1 MPNLCNS
8 GKPRE
13 ALPLPEHSGRLAMA
27 AKAQGLNVF
36 KITLA
41 SPLDHRH
48 DVIGLPNAL
57 SYPRFQ
63 SPVEHQPYTVVA
75 AGTLQLA
82 QRPERVYKTTGTDA
96 AVPKEDLFAEVGRL
110 RAKFPFMDAV
120 GRAKGEA
127 TGWHFERAPTA
138 ETAAVRTSGDR
149 AAIDPS
155 PFHHPEITHSPV
167 LAVGQQLINAKDDTS
182 LDPAFAAAFT
192 GWFGDC
198 HLAFD
203 SRLDSR
209 ILSRRLVARSIISM
223 SFRNTRSCRGAS
235 LCFLRATNLEEI
247 AFDRTPRAK
256 FSPASSSK
264 WITLAFSCFPAQTGL
279 ELGRAKGQQPTR
291 PIGKN

>member
-13 ALPLPEHSGRLAMA
+13 AQPLPQHSGRLAMA

-36 KITLA
+36 KITLT

-82 QRPERVYKTTGTDA
+82 QRLEGVYKTTGTDA
-96 AVPKEDLFAEVGRL
+96 SVPKEDLLAEVGRL

-127 TGWHFERAPTA
+127 TGWHFEGAPTA

-149 AAIDPS
+149 APIDPS
-155 PFHHPEITHSPV
+155 PFHRPEITHTPV

-182 LDPAFAAAFT
+182 LDPVLAAAFY
-192 GWFGDC
+192 
-198 HLAFD
+198 
-203 SRLDSR
+203 RLV
-209 ILSRRLVARSIISM
+209 RRLP
-223 SFRNTRSCRGAS
+223 FG
-235 LCFLRATNLEEI
+235 LRFANSKSQTSGKI
-247 AFDRTPRAK
+247 DHFDVLLKYALVQGHFITL
-256 FSPASSSK
+256 PASHQ
-264 WITLAFSCFPAQTGL
+264 AGVDRVRQN
-279 ELGRAKGQQPTR
+279 AKGQILGCVKQQMDHIKT
-291 PIGKN
+291 